1 MDSSN
6 KIPSI
11 SSLHDEKNIKEKSR
25 IDMFKIVLN
34 KCVDKIIY
42 TNRHTD
48 KTFVIFEVPRILIG
62 YPFYDLK
69 SCIVFL
75 LQELSKNNY
84 YVEYIEPF
92 YLYIDWGSVNSS
104 KNEHKIR
111 NHKQENKSTLNFNE
125 ELIKKTL
132 NAPKIEIVYED
143 ILEKLEKDKKKRKK
157 KRKK

>member
-1 MDSSN
+1 MDSSNN

-11 SSLHDEKNIKEKSR
+11 LSLHDEKNIKEKAR

-34 KCVDKIIY
+34 KCIEKIIY

-48 KTFVIFEVPRILIG
+48 KTFVIFEVPKILIG

-75 LQELSKNNY
+75 LKELSKNNY

-92 YLYIDWGSVNSS
+92 YLYIDWGSSSINSS
-104 KNEHKIR
+104 KKRDDSHT
-111 NHKQENKSTLNFNE
+111 NKKTLNFNE
-125 ELIKKTL
+125 DLIKKTL

-143 ILEKLEKDKKKRKK
+143 ILDKLEKDKKKKRKK
-157 KRKK
+157 KKK